1 MWNRSIIAGIL
12 ILICLAISFFTMFEE
27 KRMFQDFTTWNS
39 TTSSVVSADEEE
51 EQHGAAGTCGD
62 EDASTITTTGN
73 GAEPVVTNAGID
85 DTSNS
90 NHGCPNNL
98 VFVQDKMLPMNITHT
113 DKNRPIPRVVH
124 FFVKSKCLPK
134 DLAENVL
141 QWKEQLVD
149 HSVLLHDQN
158 EIAQYLTKERS
169 DSKLPFVAKAFHCA
183 IQHEAILDL
192 ARLVWLHDHGG
203 ISVDID
209 HVPGE
214 SFLNGTLLDNKQLH
228 FVIEDHESHPYPRF
242 VATTPGHIAIF
253 GSVLL
258 TTATQYRQHVFN
270 STAYGDYT
278 SMRNDIYR
286 HAVKPFQGHDWNKTI
301 SFKAHVPNSLPIG
314 IVHSK
319 RSVGKMFIQTTI
331 TNKSSYGNQFS
342 NDNGLKKCVD
352 LTNDSNQIDVKALLD
367 VSGGIE
373 AAAAA
378 AACPKDQIYMH
389 NTFDPGSVNQA
400 GRKVPKII
408 HMTSKNKCFTKKYSD
423 NADLWKFEGYSFFM
437 HDDVAVQRLVNSKA
451 WPEFPLLKEA
461 LPCLN
466 SGAMKADYWRYLAT
480 WEFGGIYT
488 DMDNA
493 PGYQF
498 NNGSIIA
505 DDDDALFEV
514 ERGGFPSQYFY
525 ASKFSSL
532 PLPNSR
538 QECSFS
544 VQVRITLCFIVF
556 HLTPSF
562 SSFIL

>member
-1 MWNRSIIAGIL
+1 
-12 ILICLAISFFTMFEE
+12 MFEE
-27 KRMFQDFTTWNS
+27 RRLFEDFTTWY
-39 TTSSVVSADEEE
+39 SSVSEER
-51 EQHGAAGTCGD
+51 GTVD
-62 EDASTITTTGN
+62 ITTTGN
-73 GAEPVVTNAGID
+73 EPVTNAGID

-98 VFVQDKMLPMNITHT
+98 VFVKDKMLPINITHT
-113 DKNRPIPRVVH
+113 DNRPIPRVVH

-141 QWKEQLVD
+141 QWKEQLED

-158 EIAQYLTKERS
+158 EIAQYLTKERT
-169 DSKLPFVAKAFHCA
+169 DSKLPFVAKSFHCA

-209 HVPGE
+209 HVPGRG
-214 SFLNGTLLDNKQLH
+214 FLNGTLLDNNRLH
-228 FVIEDHESHPYPRF
+228 FIIEDHESHPYPRF

-253 GSVLL
+253 ESVIL

-270 STAYGDYT
+270 STAYGDYN
-278 SMRNDIYR
+278 SMRNDIYK
-286 HAVKPFQGHDWNKTI
+286 HAVNSFFGRDWNQTI
-301 SFKAHVPNSLPIG
+301 TIKHSSNSSPIG
-314 IVHSK
+314 IIHTK
-319 RSVGKMFIQTTI
+319 RTVGKMLIQTTI
-331 TNKSSYGNQFS
+331 TNENSYSNQFS
-342 NDNGLKKCVD
+342 NDDGLKKCVD

-373 AAAAA
+373 DDITKAAAAA
-378 AACPKDQIYMH
+378 TCPKDQIYMH
-389 NTFDPGSVNQA
+389 NTFVPDSVNQS

-408 HMTSKNKCFTKKYSD
+408 HMTSKNKCFTKKYAD
-423 NADLWKFEGYSFFM
+423 NADLWKFEGYSFFL

-493 PGYQF
+493 PGNQF
-498 NNGSIIA
+498 NNGTIIA

-525 ASKFSSL
+525 ASKF
-532 PLPNSR
+532 
-538 QECSFS
+538 
-544 VQVRITLCFIVF
+544 
-556 HLTPSF
+556 
-562 SSFIL
+562 